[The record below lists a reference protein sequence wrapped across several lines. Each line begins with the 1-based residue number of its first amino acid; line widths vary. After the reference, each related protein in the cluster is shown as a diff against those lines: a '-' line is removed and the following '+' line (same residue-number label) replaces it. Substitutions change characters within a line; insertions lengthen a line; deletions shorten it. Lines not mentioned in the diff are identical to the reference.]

1 MQSYRCTS
9 ILAWPS
15 IYEYTVT
22 IIGLAQWC
30 DGFTRQLIIQVKWM
44 FVPLNY
50 PSINSQPWN
59 DTDTALSRSHLVLIQ
74 KLCRVAIPIK
84 SYTLCQLFFW
94 GGGSPLSWRVIL
106 KLIDRHLFNCVYQ
119 EFQTFK
125 LWILSAI
132 LLKYICAWR
141 GDPNWFRSNYIKTNI
156 TDKEML
162 TAERIKQPIILTF

>member
-1 MQSYRCTS
+1 MNTLSQSY
-9 ILAWPS
+9 
-15 IYEYTVT
+15 
-22 IIGLAQWC
+22 GLAQWC

-59 DTDTALSRSHLVLIQ
+59 DTNTALSRSHLLLIQ

-84 SYTLCQLFFW
+84 SYILCVNLFFW

-106 KLIDRHLFNCVYQ
+106 KLIDRHLLNCVYQ
-119 EFQTFK
+119 EFQAFK
-125 LWILSAI
+125 LWILGAI

-141 GDPNWFRSNYIKTNI
+141 EDLNWFRSNYNMTII
-156 TDKEML
+156 TDKGML
-162 TAERIKQPIILTF
+162 SAERIKQPIILTF

>member
-15 IYEYTVT
+15 TYEYTVT

-84 SYTLCQLFFW
+84 SYTLCQHFFW

-125 LWILSAI
+125 LWIFWSTHS
-132 LLKYICAWR
+132 AWR
-141 GDPNWFRSNYIKTNI
+141 EIQIDLEVIISRLILPIK
-156 TDKEML
+156 
-162 TAERIKQPIILTF
+162 RF